1 MVVVSGTQMKK
12 PSSTGPSPTDP
23 LMVLLA
29 NVRERQE
36 CTRLP
41 DQE

>member
-1 MVVVSGTQMKK
+1 MVVVGGTQMKK